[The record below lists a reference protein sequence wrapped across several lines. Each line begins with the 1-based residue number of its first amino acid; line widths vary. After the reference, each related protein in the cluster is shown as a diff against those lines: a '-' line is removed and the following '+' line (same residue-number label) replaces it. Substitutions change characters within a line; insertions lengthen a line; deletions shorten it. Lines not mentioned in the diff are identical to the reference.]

1 MQQTSYEKTVWQ
13 SKPKKNLV
21 SSITV
26 KEGLKLETK
35 TPKEEPLTS
44 SSWGETTLKQFLE
57 NAPYPDFRY
66 FCPSCGSL
74 DVCITINRQ
83 SQKIIVDCF
92 DCKKEWFQGF
102 LHKGRTTSC
111 LC

>member
-1 MQQTSYEKTVWQ
+1 MQRISHEKMIWQ
-13 SKPKKNLV
+13 SEPKENLV
-21 SSITV
+21 SSVPV
-26 KEGLKLETK
+26 KEGSKLENK
-35 TPKEEPLTS
+35 TPKEEILIS

-57 NAPYPDFRY
+57 NTPYPDFRY

-83 SQKIIVDCF
+83 SQKMIVDCL
-92 DCKKEWFQGF
+92 DCKKEWIQGYF
-102 LHKGRTTSC
+102 HKGKASSC